1 MKVDLIQ
8 SDCVVANHARW
19 RVVHE
24 LFERLRH
31 APRNVWHAELNA
43 VAPGDPALAYEVL
56 SLLVAD
62 ESVEESQV
70 ES

>member
-1 MKVDLIQ
+1 
-8 SDCVVANHARW
+8 
-19 RVVHE
+19 
-24 LFERLRH
+24 
-31 APRNVWHAELNA
+31 VWHAELNA

-70 ES
+70 EL